1 MEDFADIVET
11 VRGNATEKLG
21 QEVAKVDGDNPHIEL
36 YLQSPVQVSRN
47 EFLRQLNGNLEQERG
62 LAFSFLDA
70 ENVDVDGQNA
80 VKYRLRV
87 NELEDNPL

>member
-1 MEDFADIVET
+1 MDDFADIVET
-11 VRGNATEKLG
+11 VRSNATENLG
-21 QEVAKVDGDNPHIEL
+21 QEVAKVDGRDPHIEL

-47 EFLRQLNGNLEQERG
+47 EFLRKLNGDLEQNRG

-70 ENVDVDGQNA
+70 ENVDVDGKNA

-87 NELEDNPL
+87 NEIEENPL